1 MLVAAF
7 GPTTGWAGRQI
18 TWDGTGFVLAGH
30 GPITAAGLV
39 EYDRLGQLQW
49 TSVAIRDWAFS
60 VARWEASSAPPMAR
74 PAGAMAGAGAEARAR
89 RGFPAWA
96 IILIIAGVLV
106 PVLGILSAILI
117 PAIFFSA
124 GETIADKSAV
134 RSGVR
139 SIQTAI
145 ETWALDNGGA
155 YPDTVLVNSS
165 GLSRSISPWP
175 VNPYTGLPMAPG
187 TGPGDYRYEVG
198 ADGGWYR
205 LVAYAK
211 DGGIL
216 IDLRSTDVGDE
227 PELPLPACPASR
239 QATGATAARATPNA
253 SPAMP
258 M

>member
-7 GPTTGWAGRQI
+7 GPATGWAGRQI
-18 TWDGTGFVLAGH
+18 TWDGTRFVLAGH

-49 TSVAIRDWAFS
+49 TSVEVRDWAFS
-60 VARWEASSAPPMAR
+60 VARWEAWSAPPMAR
-74 PAGAMAGAGAEARAR
+74 PAGAHAR

-96 IILIIAGVLV
+96 IILIIAAVLV
-106 PVLGILSAILI
+106 LVLGILSAILI
-117 PAIFFSA
+117 PAVFFRA

-139 SIQTAI
+139 TIQTAV

-155 YPDTVLVNSS
+155 YPSTLLVNST
-165 GLSRSISPWP
+165 GLSRYLSPWP
-175 VNPYTGLPMAPG
+175 VNPYTDLPMTTG

-198 ADGGWYR
+198 ADGGSYR

-211 DGGIL
+211 DGGML
-216 IDLRSTDVGDE
+216 IDVRSTDDGDE
-227 PELPLPACPASR
+227 QELPLPACPTSR
-239 QATGATAARATPNA
+239 QATGAMAARTTANA

>member
-18 TWDGTGFVLAGH
+18 TWDGTRFVLAGH

-49 TSVAIRDWAFS
+49 TSSEVREWAFS
-60 VARWEASSAPPMAR
+60 VARWEASAAPPMPR
-74 PAGAMAGAGAEARAR
+74 PAGAGAGAGTR

-96 IILIIAGVLV
+96 IILIIAAVLV
-106 PVLGILSAILI
+106 LVLGILSAILI
-117 PAIFFSA
+117 PAVFIRA

-139 SIQTAI
+139 TIQTAV

-155 YPDTVLVNSS
+155 YPDTFLVNSS
-165 GLSRSISPWP
+165 GLNRYLSPWP
-175 VNPYTGLPMAPG
+175 TNPYTDLPMMPG
-187 TGPGDYRYEVG
+187 VGPGDYRYEVG
-198 ADGGWYR
+198 ADGGSYR

-211 DGGIL
+211 DGGML
-216 IDLRSTDVGDE
+216 IDVRSTDDGDE
-227 PELPLPACPASR
+227 QELPLPACPTSR
-239 QATGATAARATPNA
+239 QATGAMAARTTANA

>member
-18 TWDGTGFVLAGH
+18 TWDGSRLVLADH
-30 GPITAAGLV
+30 GPIPAAGLV

-49 TSVAIRDWAFS
+49 TSAEVRDWAYS
-60 VARWEASSAPPMAR
+60 VARWEASTALPVAR
-74 PAGAMAGAGAEARAR
+74 PGRGGSHTR
-89 RGFPAWA
+89 RGFPTWA

-106 PVLGILSAILI
+106 LMFGILSAILI
-117 PAIFFSA
+117 PAVFIRA
-124 GETIADKSAV
+124 GETIARKSAV

-139 SIQTAI
+139 SIQTAV

-155 YPDTVLVNSS
+155 YPDAARVNSS

-175 VNPYTGLPMAPG
+175 MNPYTDLPMTPG
-187 TGPGDYRYEVG
+187 EGPGDYRYEV
-198 ADGGWYR
+198 AAGGSSYR
-205 LVAYAK
+205 LVAYAE
-211 DGGIL
+211 DGGML
-216 IDLRSTDVGDE
+216 IDVRSTDDADE
-227 PELPLPACPASR
+227 EELPLPACPAFRPAPSV
-239 QATGATAARATPNA
+239 TAARTTPNA